1 MSKVLMFGA
10 SGGIGSEVKALLE
23 LEHEV
28 VSIDRDK
35 VNLTEGSS
43 KLIRREL
50 ALELPDIVINCAGM
64 FGDNKVDYD
73 DIFNVNV
80 KTNWSILEYYKDV
93 PPRKLV
99 KFITIGSSS
108 YDSGR
113 KDYILYAATKAAL
126 FNMYQGASEYFERS
140 KFIIGLV
147 NPSKVRTK
155 MIAHLLKPSSTNVL
169 EPNDVANE
177 IVDFLVKLEKNSYI
191 NVNYK

>member
-35 VNLTEGSS
+35 VNLAEGSS

-80 KTNWSILEYYKDV
+80 KTNWSIL
-93 PPRKLV
+93 
-99 KFITIGSSS
+99 
-108 YDSGR
+108 
-113 KDYILYAATKAAL
+113 
-126 FNMYQGASEYFERS
+126 
-140 KFIIGLV
+140 
-147 NPSKVRTK
+147 
-155 MIAHLLKPSSTNVL
+155 
-169 EPNDVANE
+169 
-177 IVDFLVKLEKNSYI
+177 
-191 NVNYK
+191 